1 MKVKFFITG
10 GTICKR
16 YNEISGALEFRDSF
30 IPGMLERGR
39 CKLDYSTEQLMLKD
53 SLEMNDEDRATI
65 LASCSACEESKIIIS
80 HGTDTMVD
88 TARVLG
94 QKLEHKTVVLFGAM
108 IPYSISNSDAIFN
121 LGCAVTAVQLLG
133 AGVFVVMNG
142 HIFRWDDVS
151 KNRGE
156 GVFQRADS

>member
-16 YNEISGALEFRDSF
+16 YNEISGALEFRESF
-30 IPGMLERGR
+30 IPGILERGR
-39 CKLDYSTEQLMLKD
+39 CKLEYSTEQLMLKD
-53 SLEMNDEDRATI
+53 SLEMGDEDRQAI
-65 LASCSACEESKIIIS
+65 LASCEACEESKIIIS

-94 QKLEHKTVVLFGAM
+94 PKLENKTVVLVGAM
-108 IPYSISNSDAIFN
+108 IPYSISNSDANFN

-156 GVFQRADS
+156 GIFQHADL